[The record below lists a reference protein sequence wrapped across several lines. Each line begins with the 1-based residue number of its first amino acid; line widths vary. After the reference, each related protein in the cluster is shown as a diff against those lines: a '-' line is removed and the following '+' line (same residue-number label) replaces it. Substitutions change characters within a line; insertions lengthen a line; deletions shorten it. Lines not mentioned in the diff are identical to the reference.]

1 MYLLE
6 NFIQAIAFTLDSL
19 LSIYFWIVL
28 ISALLSWVNPDP
40 RNPIVRFLYSVTEP
54 VLYHIRRRLPFVVA
68 GGLISY
74 GISLIE
80 QYRQVGL
87 YAGRILK
94 GEKPVDLPV
103 IQATKIQLIINL
115 KTAKTLGLEVPATL
129 LALADEVIE

>member
-68 GGLISY
+68 GGLRCGGGSPT
-74 GISLIE
+74 SSSSS
-80 QYRQVGL
+80 R
-87 YAGRILK
+87 RCSS
-94 GEKPVDLPV
+94 
-103 IQATKIQLIINL
+103 
-115 KTAKTLGLEVPATL
+115 
-129 LALADEVIE
+129 